1 MGVALVGRF
10 AVRARWIMG
19 GLAALL
25 LAMGLVY
32 PVTAFMTRMA
42 ERPPTGP
49 TLDGFVFLSADDRAA
64 IRWLSDQNQPAQRTV
79 IAEAAGDEYSSGSKY
94 ATYSGGADVL
104 GWTGHE
110 LQWRGPIPELS
121 RREADLRSLYADA
134 PTDSIRSL
142 LDRHGVRFVIVGD
155 NERQKYGPGVTTRF
169 DGVLQS
175 PVRFGS
181 ISIYRAR

>member
-1 MGVALVGRF
+1 MLFR
-10 AVRARWIMG
+10 
-19 GLAALL
+19 
-25 LAMGLVY
+25 
-32 PVTAFMTRMA
+32 
-42 ERPPTGP
+42 
-49 TLDGFVFLSADDRAA
+49 S

-121 RREADLRSLYADA
+121 RREADLRALYADA

-142 LDRHGVRFVIVGD
+142 LDRYGVRFVIVGD

-169 DGVLQS
+169 DGILPQA
-175 PVRFGS
+175 VRFGTTT
-181 ISIYRAR
+181 IYRVR